1 MLGSEV
7 LILCFAPLSCVGQF
21 VPEALEQEIKLK
33 VDTTTSGAPQPDTSP
48 ACSGEFF
55 CPDVPLCKICGL
67 LR

>member
-55 CPDVPLCKICGL
+55 VQTCHSAKFAGC
-67 LR
+67 